1 MGVRELLLV
10 RHGESEGNVAAAR
23 AWDDGLEVIE
33 IADRDADVELSATGA
48 AQAKSLGEALVGLG
62 DDERPDA
69 VWCSPYVRAQQTARI
84 ALDSAGHELPVRLDE
99 RLRDRELGVLDRLTR
114 RGIEARHPEEAELR
128 RRLGKFYHRP
138 AGGESWADVALRVRS
153 ALTDLD
159 RFEDRRRVLL
169 VCHDAVVLVVRYI
182 CEQQTEAE
190 VLELARS
197 QPVRNVSITRLER
210 APDGT
215 AWRLA
220 DFNDVSHLEQ
230 QPAPATQPPGEH
242 GG

>member
-1 MGVRELLLV
+1 M
-10 RHGESEGNVAAAR
+10 
-23 AWDDGLEVIE
+23 
-33 IADRDADVELSATGA
+33 
-48 AQAKSLGEALVGLG
+48 
-62 DDERPDA
+62 
-69 VWCSPYVRAQQTARI
+69 
-84 ALDSAGHELPVRLDE
+84 
-99 RLRDRELGVLDRLTR
+99 LDRLTR

-159 RFEDRRRVLL
+159 RVEDGGA
-169 VCHDAVVLVVRYI
+169 CCWSATTQS
-182 CEQQTEAE
+182 CWWSATSASSMTEAE

-215 AWRLA
+215 AWRLV
-220 DFNDVSHLEQ
+220 DFNDVPHLEQ
-230 QPAPATQPPGEH
+230 QPAPATQPRGEH